1 MHLVPSLAVFCACG
15 TRKFS
20 EWAPRAFS
28 LLPLLSLLSKR
39 VKITFSSYFLSFLLL
54 SSYFLLKQ
62 TDCKCT
68 THSPQIR
75 FKLKPKPKSR
85 HHHLRHPTA
94 SIKPR
99 GKFQKSP
106 PSLPDLAVSLPGT
119 REIDTIRRIKYHEK
133 INGE

>member
-20 EWAPRAFS
+20 EWAPHTFS

-62 TDCKCT
+62 TDCKFFNFPT
-68 THSPQIR
+68 TKAKEARTLVILTKFAQKMGPLPTYDAR
-75 FKLKPKPKSR
+75 YGTSR
-85 HHHLRHPTA
+85 DILMWLW
-94 SIKPR
+94 SIYVDCVLLNNR
-99 GKFQKSP
+99 VIF
-106 PSLPDLAVSLPGT
+106 
-119 REIDTIRRIKYHEK
+119 
-133 INGE
+133 